1 MGLRKLDTTGRW
13 KVNGDPI
20 YVPDVDGSV
29 LHSSIASESSGR
41 TEDGVMHIE
50 WLRTDIFKQ
59 GLKYALMTGEEL
71 EYMLSRMQGKV
82 FRFTCPHGTST
93 KTVEAYV
100 AETNATL
107 YTEFQGVLI
116 YKDVAI
122 NVIEM

>member
-82 FRFTCPHGTST
+82 FRFTCPHGTGT
-93 KTVEAYV
+93 KTIEAYV